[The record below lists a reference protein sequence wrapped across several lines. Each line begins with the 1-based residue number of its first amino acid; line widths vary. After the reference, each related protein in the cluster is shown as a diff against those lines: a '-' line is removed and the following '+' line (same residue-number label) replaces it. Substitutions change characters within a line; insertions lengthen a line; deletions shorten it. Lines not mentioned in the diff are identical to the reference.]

1 MPMLMIG
8 RRTLWTGDGTF
19 GGECRLLSA
28 ITTMVEEDTYM
39 TSYPELKL
47 LGWQMYA
54 LRLKMRVARRLRAK
68 LDERARLMNK
78 KCGRRYVHW
87 TNAEGRYFDEGE

>member
-1 MPMLMIG
+1 MSMIMIG

-28 ITTMVEEDTYM
+28 IESMVAEDLYM
-39 TSYPELKL
+39 TMYPELNLTGAAMLKL
-47 LGWQMYA
+47 
-54 LRLKMRVARRLRAK
+54 RIKERVARRLRTK
-68 LDERARLMNK
+68 LDERARMMNK

-87 TNAEGRYFDEGE
+87 TNQEGRYFDEGE

>member
-28 ITTMVEEDTYM
+28 ITTMVEEGIWM
-39 TSYPELKL
+39 QQFPEMNLTGAKL
-47 LGWQMYA
+47 YGLH
-54 LRLKMRVARRLRAK
+54 LRERVARRLRAK